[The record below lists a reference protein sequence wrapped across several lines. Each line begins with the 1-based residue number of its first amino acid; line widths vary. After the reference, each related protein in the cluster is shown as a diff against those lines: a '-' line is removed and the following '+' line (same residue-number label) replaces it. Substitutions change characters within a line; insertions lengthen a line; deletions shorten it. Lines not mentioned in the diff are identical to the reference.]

1 MNLTRRR
8 FLAGIPCFLGWG
20 AACHDSNSFQ
30 KSRSLLA
37 TTGLVADLVRMVVG
51 PSWEVLSLM
60 GPGIDPHT
68 FEPSYGAL
76 RRLTS
81 SRMVFFHGLH
91 LEGKMAEILHRLS
104 EREPNRYQAVTEDL
118 PTASILGENVESPDP
133 HVWMDAKLWSACLGP
148 ILRAME
154 GADPEN
160 KSFYRQRTEDAIAS
174 MSRLDLEIRG
184 LLSEVPKEKR
194 VLITAH
200 DAFAYFGRAYS
211 FQVEGV
217 QGISTATEATT
228 NRLEEVA
235 RILVERKIGAVF
247 LESSVN
253 PRTLTKI
260 REIANR
266 IDPGAQVLEGGTLY
280 SDSLGDLGGG
290 ADTHNGM
297 MLANV
302 RTLVEALR

>member
-1 MNLTRRR
+1 MNRTRRR

-20 AACHDSNSFQ
+20 SACNNRHSFEQ
-30 KSRSLLA
+30 SQTLLA
-37 TTGLVADLVRMVVG
+37 TTGLVADLVKMVAG
-51 PSWEVLSLM
+51 PSWEVVSLM

-91 LEGKMAEILHRLS
+91 LEGKMAEILHRLA
-104 EREPNRYQAVTEDL
+104 EREPNRYQAVTDDL
-118 PTASILGENVESPDP
+118 PASSILGENVESPDP
-133 HVWMDAKLWSACLGP
+133 HVWMDAKLWSDCLDP

-154 GADPEN
+154 RTDPEN
-160 KSFYRQRTEDAIAS
+160 ATKYRKWTAEAKSSLA
-174 MSRLDLEIRG
+174 RLDLEMRR
-184 LLSEVPKEKR
+184 LLSGVPESKR

-200 DAFAYFGRAYS
+200 DAFAYFGRAYT

-228 NRLEEVA
+228 HRLEEVA

-260 REIANR
+260 REIAKR
-266 IDPGAQVLEGGTLY
+266 MDPGARVREGGTLY
-280 SDSLGDLGGG
+280 SDSLGDPGGG

-297 MLANV
+297 MLANA